1 MTSYSIENFD
11 RRSLLKMS
19 ALIAGLG
26 ALGSTNPTA
35 AAESELR
42 RTPGQILGPF
52 YPLNEWP
59 QSTDLTHVSGRP
71 GRAEGQVLNVM
82 GQVLN
87 LSGEPSEMRE

>member
-11 RRSLLKMS
+11 RRLLLKMS
-19 ALIAGLG
+19 TVIAGW
-26 ALGSTNPTA
+26 ARSPYQNPFG

-59 QSTDLTHVSGRP
+59 QTTRP
-71 GRAEGQVLNVM
+71 DARIWPVRV
-82 GQVLN
+82 
-87 LSGEPSEMRE
+87 EPKDRCSMSWDKS